1 MSKMKSVLPIVIL
14 VDSLVL
20 CGCETAPLFRGYR
33 WYCRGAYAQSIAAM
47 TYYLEHSRDRDGNR
61 EERAAGFFYRG
72 LSKTELGRSR
82 DAISDYE
89 EALVRSPDFFYAS
102 FNLGV
107 EHVRLHEYD
116 KALPALRKAWASMRK
131 AGKGELEESQL
142 WNRKTFSRNRAYGFY
157 YYGTAAVMCGA
168 VDELGALLRESE
180 ALAFPVKSASEAR
193 EVFRRIVSGAL
204 TLEEGRRQVEAW
216 LKGLESKRTPA
227 MG

>member
-1 MSKMKSVLPIVIL
+1 MKSVLSAAIL
-14 VDSLVL
+14 AVSLVL

-47 TYYLEHSRDRDGNR
+47 TYYLEHSRDRDGNK

-82 DAISDYE
+82 EAIADYE
-89 EALVRSPDFFYAS
+89 EALARIPDFFYAS

-116 KALPALRKAWASMRK
+116 RALPALRKAWASMLK
-131 AGKGELEESQL
+131 AGRGELEESQL
-142 WNRKTFSRNRAYGFY
+142 WNRKVFPRDRAYGFY
-157 YYGTAAVMCGA
+157 YYGMVAVMCGA
-168 VDELGALLRESE
+168 VNELGTLLRESE
-180 ALAFPVKSASEAR
+180 ALAFPVKSASESR
-193 EVFRRIVSGAL
+193 EVFRRIVSGEL
-204 TLEEGRRQVEAW
+204 TLEEGRRQVESW
-216 LKGLESKRTPA
+216 LKGLESGRKHT